1 MPCFLNNTFKV
12 RDKKNANIKS
22 ISSNLILPKSFF
34 IQWHIKYP
42 MGLSP
47 VLPKSRHTLKMMVSG
62 LFVEFEITV
71 NHTYDIILNTVTM
84 RT

>member
-1 MPCFLNNTFKV
+1 MSSEDAEGTS
-12 RDKKNANIKS
+12 KNSQKCDFRKRCGAPR
-22 ISSNLILPKSFF
+22 IL
-34 IQWHIKYP
+34 
-42 MGLSP
+42 P

-71 NHTYDIILNTVTM
+71 NHIYDIILNTVTM

>member
-1 MPCFLNNTFKV
+1 MQCNCLLDVKTMNNNSYYCIIMI
-12 RDKKNANIKS
+12 DYENS
-22 ISSNLILPKSFF
+22 I
-34 IQWHIKYP
+34 
-42 MGLSP
+42 SP

-71 NHTYDIILNTVTM
+71 NHIYDIILNNVTM

>member
-1 MPCFLNNTFKV
+1 MAHAYTAVFSFIVSQDKRYLIFGDKITTLIDRFLKIF
-12 RDKKNANIKS
+12 
-22 ISSNLILPKSFF
+22 
-34 IQWHIKYP
+34 
-42 MGLSP
+42 SP

-71 NHTYDIILNTVTM
+71 NHIYDIILNTVTM